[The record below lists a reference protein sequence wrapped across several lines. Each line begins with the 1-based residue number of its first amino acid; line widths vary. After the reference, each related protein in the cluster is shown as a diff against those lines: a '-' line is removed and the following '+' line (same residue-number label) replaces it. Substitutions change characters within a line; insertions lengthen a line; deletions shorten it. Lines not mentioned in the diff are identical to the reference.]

1 MVQCASR
8 RADRT
13 PCASCCHNPSIST
26 GHGGALSDAS
36 VVETDSRGPAYRRWL
51 LSWTTTRTCAEA
63 FERPLRSAG
72 ISVRTFVSGTTFL
85 HAVRAYK
92 PDCVVVDLHMP
103 GIDGFEVLLRLARD
117 HAGLPVIVMTGH
129 DTPESRSR
137 ALAGGARSYLCKP
150 IDDEVLLTAIS
161 AAIGP

>member
-1 MVQCASR
+1 MARIPRVVAVV
-8 RADRT
+8 DD
-13 PCASCCHNPSIST
+13 
-26 GHGGALSDAS
+26 DAY
-36 VVETDSRGPAYRRWL
+36 VCR
-51 LSWTTTRTCAEA
+51 A
-63 FERPLRSAG
+63 FERLLRSAG
-72 ISVRTFVSGTTFL
+72 ISVRTFASGTTFL

-103 GIDGFEVLLRLARD
+103 GIDGFEVLLRLAHD

-129 DTPESRSR
+129 DTLESRSR